1 MNTEAD
7 SPDIDPARAPGA
19 FAYGLTLLR
28 VADDGLEPG
37 NMIEVVDVIAALAE
51 AVKRLT
57 ADESTPADMLLRRLA
72 MATLDLL
79 STAFMH
85 TPEDAE
91 IVTTWRQAYAE
102 WLAN

>member
-1 MNTEAD
+1 MTFQFLE
-7 SPDIDPARAPGA
+7 PERAPGA
-19 FAYGLTLLR
+19 FTYGLTQLR

-37 NMIEVVDVIAALAE
+37 HLVQVIDVLVTLAQS
-51 AVKRLT
+51 VKLLT
-57 ADESTPADMLLRRLA
+57 ADANTPADLLLGRLA

-91 IVTTWRQAYAE
+91 IVTTWRAAYAE
-102 WLAN
+102 WLECQL